1 MDLTGRSVIPAFH
14 ILFLI
19 STARCSKSSNNKF
32 LKFDC
37 RMGIKE
43 GLEWLVDAMER
54 SKRTQMLRAR
64 AGVTGPAS
72 A

>member
-1 MDLTGRSVIPAFH
+1 VIPAFH

-19 STARCSKSSNNKF
+19 FAAKCLKSSSNKF

-37 RMGIKE
+37 RMGIKA
-43 GLEWLVDAMER
+43 GVEWLVDAMER